1 MKKKSGIEAGS
12 SVGSSP
18 NFYSSNR
25 YLLISSVN
33 KVFWEIQRFEELVGG
48 TYNVVEETGR

>member
-1 MKKKSGIEAGS
+1 MVLRQKAR
-12 SVGSSP
+12 VGLPP

-33 KVFWEIQRFEELVGG
+33 KVCWEIQRFEELVGG
-48 TYNVVEETGR
+48 TYNVVEETER

>member
-1 MKKKSGIEAGS
+1 MVLRQKAR
-12 SVGSSP
+12 VGLPP

-33 KVFWEIQRFEELVGG
+33 KVCWEIQRFGELVGG
-48 TYNVVEETGR
+48 TYNVVEETER